1 MGNQSLHKH
10 TIEYGALNVTRLN
23 EMIIFSHQFF
33 PPSFFND
40 NDVNSIQV
48 LIMKRSSFSLL
59 ADLEV
64 ELKSSPVTHPAIT
77 NSN

>member
-10 TIEYGALNVTRLN
+10 TIEYGECDSRLD

-33 PPSFFND
+33 PPSFFNG
-40 NDVNSIQV
+40 NDVNSTQV

-64 ELKSSPVTHPAIT
+64 ELKSSPVSHPAIT
-77 NSN
+77 NNY